1 MSNIASTNAY
11 SERILLDGE
20 PVVVKVIDVEF
31 LDGRLKRYR
40 TMPDD
45 TVQVEEFYQGQS
57 LQS

>member
-1 MSNIASTNAY
+1 MYLSREEA
-11 SERILLDGE
+11 ERILLDGE